1 MTILIIF
8 GFLCLIVAVLLAAHV
23 LYNFV
28 FCLRPSKRGA
38 KPNQYHGLVT
48 VMIPARNEEKVI
60 EKCLRSLMAQD
71 YPEMEVILYND
82 QSTDQTGVIADRL
95 AKEDARIQVF
105 HGTHLPAG
113 WVGKT
118 HGCHQMSC
126 KAKGRWFL
134 FGDSDTVYEPDAIS
148 RALATAEDKKLEFLS
163 FFPRF
168 DNYSLGEKI
177 FLPFFYFYIYA
188 FCPLARITSSLNP
201 QVVAA
206 NGSFILIKQSLY
218 QSIGGHE
225 SVKDKVLEDVL
236 MARHIKSLGYKAG
249 YGDGSTLY
257 SVHMYDN
264 IKSIWEG
271 FSKNAFA
278 LFTWNYFT
286 TITFVT
292 AGFLFCVV
300 PFILLVV
307 SASSHYTTV
316 YALNLSV
323 VMIYLLIHALI
334 NFHLKQGF
342 WTVVLFPI
350 CAAMSFFVI
359 INSMF
364 RVATGKGLTWKG
376 RSYAK

>member
-1 MTILIIF
+1 MTILISF
-8 GFLCLIVAVLLAAHV
+8 GVICLIVAATLAAHV
-23 LYNFV
+23 FYNFV
-28 FCLRPSKRGA
+28 FCLRPSQRGA
-38 KPNQYHGLVT
+38 KPNTYHGLVT

-60 EKCLRSLMAQD
+60 EKCLRSLMSQD

-82 QSTDQTGVIADRL
+82 QSTDQTGLIADRL
-95 AKEDARIQVF
+95 AKEDPRIQVF

-126 KAKGRWFL
+126 KAKGRWYL

-148 RALATAEDKKLEFLS
+148 RALATAEEKKLEFLS

-177 FLPFFYFYIYA
+177 FLPFFYFYLYA

-201 QVVAA
+201 QIVAA

-225 SVKDKVLEDVL
+225 AVKDKVLEDVL
-236 MARHIKSLGYKAG
+236 MARHIKSLGHKAG

-278 LFTWNYFT
+278 LFSWNYFT
-286 TITFVT
+286 TIAFVT
-292 AGFLFCVV
+292 AGFLFCVA
-300 PFILLVV
+300 PFILLFWGLAIGNSIVLI
-307 SASSHYTTV
+307 
-316 YALNLSV
+316 LNLIIV
-323 VMIYLLIHALI
+323 ALYLVTLALI
-334 NFHLKQGF
+334 NIHLKQGF
-342 WTVVLFPI
+342 WSVLLFPV
-350 CAAMSFFVI
+350 CAAMSFVVI